1 MARLLGMNSS
11 DPKGFD
17 CQLPRPLVFA
27 ILLVVVAGLVF
38 AYKTDTYADLS
49 LILEQVLIK

>member
-17 CQLPRPLVFA
+17 YQLPRPLVFA